1 MVASARRAV
10 NGKDVP
16 FAQLRQLSG
25 HLRIYIP
32 LEARRPLDKR
42 RQSLT
47 FQLFTENN
55 DRKTLAFQMLAA
67 Y

>member
-32 LEARRPLDKR
+32 LEARPVRDE
-42 RQSLT
+42 RQKNLI
-47 FQLFTENN
+47 FQLLTGGS

>member
-32 LEARRPLDKR
+32 LEARRALDKR
-42 RQSLT
+42 QQSLI
-47 FQLFTENN
+47 FQLFKENC